1 MEEMIVVEDEALDV
15 LGVVSVEVDGSFE
28 VDV

>member
-15 LGVVSVEVDGSFE
+15 LGVVSVEVDGS
-28 VDV
+28 VDVDV